1 VSRFLEQLAARLEH
15 PALPPPPRRWAVAFS
30 GGLDSTVLL
39 HGLVQ
44 LEGAERVR
52 AIHVNHGLQPESE
65 QWAATCQARAAGL
78 GVSVTVLSVQV
89 AASGSASLEAAAR
102 AARYRALAEEL
113 GPGEILITAHHADD
127 QLETMLLALMR
138 GAGLRGL
145 QGALAASPFAAGTL
159 FRPLLAEPRSDLR
172 RWAEEQGLDWL
183 EDPSN
188 EDTRFD
194 RNYLR
199 QTVLPALHARWGN
212 AGPVASRAAEHLH
225 DGVLLTEQ
233 LAREDAARLDDAQRP
248 RADQLRALDA
258 PRLRNLLRLMIRR
271 AGLPVPDRSRLKLL
285 EDAVG
290 AASPR
295 SRSAVQWPGGEGRF
309 YRGRLYLG
317 APMPASMPAAP
328 QCLLTDECPWT
339 GWSGRVSLYVAGAVG
354 LPGTWIRHG
363 LTVRYRRGGELL
375 PAPVGHRPGTLK
387 RLLAAARVVP
397 WMRPYV
403 PVLYFDGSLVAVA
416 DLWISSAALAAEP
429 GEEPRYQVRW
439 ACPRLVC

>member
-1 VSRFLEQLAARLEH
+1 MSRFLEQLASRLEH
-15 PALPPPPRRWAVAFS
+15 PALPPPPRQWAVAFS

-44 LEGAERVR
+44 LEGVARVR
-52 AIHVNHGLQPESE
+52 AIHVNHRLQPGSG
-65 QWAATCQARAAGL
+65 QWAATCQARAAAL
-78 GVSVTVLSVQV
+78 GVRVTVLSVQV

-145 QGALAASPFAAGTL
+145 QGALAASPFAGGTL
-159 FRPLLAEPRSDLR
+159 FRPLLAMPRSDLR

-188 EDTRFD
+188 EDIRFD

-199 QTVLPALHARWGN
+199 QTVLPALRARWGN

-233 LAREDAARLDDAQRP
+233 LAGEDAARLDDAQRP

-258 PRLRNLLRLMIRR
+258 PRLRSLLRLMIRR

-290 AASPR
+290 AASR
-295 SRSAVQWPGGEGRF
+295 HSRAAVQWPGGEGRF
-309 YRGRLYLG
+309 YRGRLYFG

-328 QCLLTDECPWT
+328 QRLLTDECPWT
-339 GWSGRVSLYVAGAVG
+339 GWSGQVSLHVAGAVG
-354 LPGTWIRHG
+354 LPVTWIRHG
-363 LTVRYRRGGELL
+363 LTVSYRRGGELL
-375 PAPVGHRPGTLK
+375 PAPGGQRAGTLK

-403 PVLYFDGSLVAVA
+403 PLLYFEGSLVAVA
-416 DLWISSAALAAEP
+416 DLWTSPAALAAEP
-429 GEEPRYQVRW
+429 DAQPRYQVRW
-439 ACPRLVC
+439 ACSRLVY